1 MNTTAEKS
9 VISRTRLNNL
19 YMKKHFVLVIM
30 AIFTLVS
37 LQGYAQKEAIEESLD
52 RRTAISDF
60 RFLASDE
67 LMGRDAMRSEIDVAA
82 RYIAEQFWKYEAKEL
97 DGAEGYYHTV
107 PFKVSYPATYGEIK
121 MADQSFVL
129 GEDLLVLAGVDQLG
143 NYPIVTAGY
152 GLENDLQGKDLKG
165 KILVVK
171 VGKPGDTSPSQ
182 WLATG
187 REKLKLARVKGAVG
201 LIELYNQPN
210 ISWEMLTNYLSR
222 PQFNID
228 EQVDGE
234 EEPLPYFWIQDVSDK
249 WMSAIDQKSTLRAE
263 INIQGKTDRKIS
275 GRNVVA
281 YIEGTDPE
289 LKDEYLMLSAHY
301 DHIGVGEP
309 NAEGDSIYNGARD
322 NAVGTVALINAAR
335 YFSKNPPK
343 RSILLCAWTAEEK
356 GLLGSRYF
364 AENPLVPLNK
374 IIYNLNIDNA
384 GYNDTSIITVIGLG
398 RTSVDGLIEQA
409 VSETGLTAISD
420 PSPEQGLYDRSDNVN
435 FARKGI
441 PAPTFS
447 LGFTA
452 FDEEIMKYYHQVP
465 DQVDNFDLDYAMLY
479 WTAYLL
485 SADYVANADE
495 QPIWVEGD
503 KYEEAGNQLYGI
515 P

>member
-1 MNTTAEKS
+1 
-9 VISRTRLNNL
+9 
-19 YMKKHFVLVIM
+19 MKKRFFSAIM
-30 AIFTLVS
+30 ATFTLVS
-37 LQGYAQKEAIEESLD
+37 LQGYAQKDEIKESLD
-52 RRTAISDF
+52 KRTAISDF

-82 RYIAEQFWKYEAKEL
+82 RYIAEQFWKYHAKEL

-107 PFKVSYPATYGEIK
+107 PFKVSSPPLAAEIK
-121 MADQSFVL
+121 MANQSFVL
-129 GEDLLVLAGVDQLG
+129 GKDLLVLDGMDHFG
-143 NYPIVTAGY
+143 NYPIVMAGH
-152 GLENDLQGKDLKG
+152 GLENDLQGKDLQG

-182 WLATG
+182 LLAAG
-187 REKLKLARVKGAVG
+187 REKLKLARAKGAVG
-201 LIELYNQPN
+201 LVELYNLPN
-210 ISWEMLTNYLSR
+210 VSWEMLTNYLNR
-222 PQFNID
+222 PQLTID
-228 EQVDGE
+228 NQLDDE
-234 EEPLPYFWIQDVSDK
+234 EEPLPYFWIQDLSGELT
-249 WMSAIDQKSTLRAE
+249 SAIDQKSIREAE
-263 INIQGKTDRKIS
+263 INIQGKADRKIS

-281 YIEGTDPE
+281 YIEGTDPK
-289 LKDEYLMLSAHY
+289 LKSEYLMLSAHY
-301 DHIGVGEP
+301 DHIGVGPP
-309 NAEGDSIYNGARD
+309 NADGDSIYNGARD

-335 YFSKNPPK
+335 YFSENPPK

-356 GLLGSRYF
+356 GLLGSFYF
-364 AENPLVPLNK
+364 AENPLVPLDK

-398 RTSVDGLIEQA
+398 RTSADGLIEKA
-409 VSETGLTAISD
+409 VSEVGLKAISD

-479 WTAYLL
+479 WKAYLL
-485 SADYVANADE
+485 SADYIANADE
-495 QPIWVEGD
+495 QPLWVEGD
-503 KYEEAGNQLYGI
+503 KYEEAGKQLYGM